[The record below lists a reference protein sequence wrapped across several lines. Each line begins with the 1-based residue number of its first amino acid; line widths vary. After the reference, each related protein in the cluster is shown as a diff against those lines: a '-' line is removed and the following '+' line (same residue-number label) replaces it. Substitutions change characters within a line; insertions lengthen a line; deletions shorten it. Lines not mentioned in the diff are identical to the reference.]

1 MQDYA
6 DANNLIAGF
15 NKANKVSGWKYKTQC
30 YRINLLKETYQLQK
44 ELREHTYKQSQGTSF
59 KICEQGHLRLIKAL
73 AVRDTVM
80 QQSLTNVVLIP
91 KLTKYMIHDNG
102 ASLKGKGISFTRRRF
117 EQHLAWH
124 YRRYGRE
131 GYILK
136 IDFRKYFDNI
146 PHDKLRQ
153 AIAKRIDNKE
163 VLWILDKIL
172 EANEQDISYTDN
184 DFKESPFN
192 ALQQAEIAPELLTGK
207 KKLKRSLGIGSTVSQ
222 IAGIYLPTKIDT
234 WCKYVRKIHCY
245 DAYMDDRI
253 IIHPS
258 KELLKRLL
266 SEITT
271 MAKEMGLFIHGDKT
285 QIIKLSHGFT
295 FLKTRYSLTDAG
307 KIIRKIPKDVAKRER
322 HKLNKLA
329 RLVAKNE
336 LTVKQ
341 YKAQYKAWR
350 GDKSRYNAY
359 HTLKETDKL
368 YRRNLQWITKNRKHL
383 LKNSRKSSTLDVT

>member
-1 MQDYA
+1 MKDYTN
-6 DANNLIAGF
+6 ANNLIAGF
-15 NKANKVSGWKYKTQC
+15 NKANKVSSWKHKTQC

-44 ELREHTYKQSQGTSF
+44 ELREHTYRQSQETSF

-80 QQSLTNVVLIP
+80 QQSLTNTVLIP
-91 KLTKYMIHDNG
+91 ELAKYMIHDNG

-117 EQHLAWH
+117 EQHLSWH

-146 PHDKLRQ
+146 QHDKLRQ
-153 AIAKRIDNKE
+153 AIARHINDKE
-163 VLWILDKIL
+163 VLWVLDKIL
-172 EANEQDISYTDN
+172 EANEQDVSYTDN
-184 DFKESPFN
+184 DFKKKPFD
-192 ALQQAEIAPELLTGK
+192 ALQHAGIAPKLLTGK
-207 KKLKRSLGIGSTVSQ
+207 RKLKRSLGIGSTVSQ
-222 IAGIYLPTKIDT
+222 IAGIYLPTRIDT
-234 WCKYVRKIHCY
+234 WCKHVRKVHCY

-258 KELLKRLL
+258 KEFLRQLLKEVT
-266 SEITT
+266 S
-271 MAKEMGLFIHGDKT
+271 MAKEMGLFIHADKT

-295 FLKTRYSLTDAG
+295 FLKTRYSLTSSG
-307 KIIRKIPKDVAKRER
+307 RIIRKIPKDVIARER

-329 RLVAKNE
+329 RLTAESK

-341 YKAQYKAWR
+341 YKAQYSAWR
-350 GDKSRYNAY
+350 GNKTRYNAY
-359 HTLKETDKL
+359 YTLKETDKL
-368 YRRNLQWITKNRKHL
+368 YRRNLQWITKNSRQSQR
-383 LKNSRKSSTLDVT
+383 NSRKSSTLDVT